1 MIKIKAKKIVLGL
14 LCVVLLVCSFM
25 AFTAF
30 TPVKAST
37 DKYFSAEEYTDNE
50 ALPNYDDCL
59 RVRRQ

>member
-1 MIKIKAKKIVLGL
+1 
-14 LCVVLLVCSFM
+14 M

-30 TPVKAST
+30 TPVKAAT
-37 DKYFSAEEYTDNE
+37 NEYFSAEEYTDNE